1 MLGLF
6 ISNQNQRFRRPS
18 RAARRCVRAGSRVF
32 PRESLVAFIVNSSP
46 GSGLRFEPSNTLAD
60 IKAALD
66 WAAGLSRRG
75 MRLVRIRDTETGRIF
90 NERELREEIKRRQE
104 AA

>member
-1 MLGLF
+1 M
-6 ISNQNQRFRRPS
+6 
-18 RAARRCVRAGSRVF
+18 
-32 PRESLVAFIVNSSP
+32 AFIVNSSP
-46 GSGLRFEPSNTLAD
+46 SPGLRFEPSNTLTD
-60 IKAALD
+60 MKAALD

-90 NERELREEIKRRQE
+90 DERELRAEIKRLEQ